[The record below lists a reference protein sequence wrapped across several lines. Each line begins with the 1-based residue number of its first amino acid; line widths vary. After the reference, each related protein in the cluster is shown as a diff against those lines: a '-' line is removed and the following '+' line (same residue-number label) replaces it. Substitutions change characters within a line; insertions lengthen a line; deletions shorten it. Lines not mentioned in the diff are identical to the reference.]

1 MQCIIFCHT
10 RKAASWLA
18 GKLSEEGHLV
28 GMLSGE
34 LNIEQ
39 RAAVINRFRA
49 GNEKILITTNVSA
62 RGIDVAQVILL
73 EVGLRNECI
82 THI

>member
-1 MQCIIFCHT
+1 
-10 RKAASWLA
+10 
-18 GKLSEEGHLV
+18 
-28 GMLSGE
+28 MLSGE

-62 RGIDVAQVILL
+62 RGIDVAQVHFL
-73 EVGLRNECI
+73 
-82 THI
+82 TQ